1 MNDTAVIT
9 GGSRGIGL
17 AVSRELASAGFRL
30 AVIYAGRDD
39 DARKMSEELKTG
51 GTDVETY
58 RCDVADTGQV
68 RKVSQKILERFGRVD
83 VLVNNAGISQIKL
96 FTDTTE
102 EDWDRMMDVNVKG
115 LYNTCHSLISQMI
128 ERKYGR
134 IINVSSMWGITG
146 ASCEV
151 AYSASKAAVI
161 GFTKALAKELGPS
174 GITVNCVA
182 PGVIDTEMNA
192 GLDRET
198 IETLRNEIPLD
209 RIGSAADVAGAV
221 SFLASEKAGYITGQV
236 IRVDGGIL

>member
-1 MNDTAVIT
+1 MNDTAVVT

-17 AVSRELASAGFRL
+17 AVCEELADAGFRL
-30 AVIYAGRDD
+30 AILYADRTD
-39 DARKMSEELKTG
+39 DALRTAEKLRAH
-51 GTDVETY
+51 GTDTEIY
-58 RCDVADTGQV
+58 RCNVAVSGQV
-68 RKVSQKILERFGRVD
+68 KEVARQILDRFGRVD
-83 VLVNNAGISQIKL
+83 VLVNNAGISQIKM

-102 EDWDRMMDVNVKG
+102 ADWDQMMDVNIKG
-115 LYNTCHSLISQMI
+115 MYNTCYALVPQMVS
-128 ERKYGR
+128 RKHGR
-134 IINVSSMWGITG
+134 IINMSSMWGISG

-192 GLDRET
+192 GLDQET
-198 IETLRNEIPLD
+198 VASLCSEIPLG

-236 IRVDGGIL
+236 LGIDGGIL

>member
-1 MNDTAVIT
+1 MNDTAVVT

-17 AVSRELASAGFRL
+17 AISEELAEAGFRL
-30 AVIYAGRDD
+30 AILYVDRAD
-39 DARKMSEELKTG
+39 DARRTAEKLRAH
-51 GTDVETY
+51 GTDTEIY
-58 RCDVADTGQV
+58 RCDVADSGNV
-68 RKVSQKILERFGRVD
+68 KEISQQILNRFGRVD
-83 VLVNNAGISQIKL
+83 VLINNAGISQIKM

-102 EDWDRMMDVNVKG
+102 ADWDRMMNVNIKG
-115 LYNTCHSLISQMI
+115 MYNVCHALVPQMI
-128 ERKYGR
+128 SRKHGR
-134 IINVSSMWGITG
+134 IINLSSMWGISG

-192 GLDRET
+192 GLDQET
-198 IETLRNEIPLD
+198 VTSLCNEIPLG

-236 IRVDGGIL
+236 LGIDGGIL